1 MSRDIDRLRDM
12 AFFAA
17 VAREGSFTK
26 ASLAL
31 GVPTSTLSRRITEFE
46 ADIKIKLFNRS
57 TRRVTLT
64 ETGARYLQQI
74 DDIVQQAKTVN
85 DELNSEISD
94 PAGVLRVSM
103 SNDFATYFAD
113 AHFAEFHA
121 AYPQISFDIFL
132 TSTLPDLMTQRHD
145 VSILTGD
152 PPAASRLIA
161 RRVGLVRRHLYASK
175 AYLAAQ
181 GTPLAPAQLEHHQ
194 CLFTSEIEA
203 GAGWT
208 LHSGADAVAVHP
220 TPLLVTNSQ
229 SLIRQLLLQ
238 NMGIGQLSR
247 TQASALLQGGQIVR
261 VLPEWELEPIPLY
274 VMTASRLV
282 PARVRVFVDFLV
294 QKFERL
300 A

>member
-26 ASLAL
+26 ASQAL

-94 PAGVLRVSM
+94 PSGVLRVSM

-113 AHFAEFHA
+113 AHFAEF
-121 AYPQISFDIFL
+121 L
-132 TSTLPDLMTQRHD
+132 
-145 VSILTGD
+145 
-152 PPAASRLIA
+152 
-161 RRVGLVRRHLYASK
+161 
-175 AYLAAQ
+175 
-181 GTPLAPAQLEHHQ
+181 
-194 CLFTSEIEA
+194 
-203 GAGWT
+203 
-208 LHSGADAVAVHP
+208 
-220 TPLLVTNSQ
+220 
-229 SLIRQLLLQ
+229 SLIH
-238 NMGIGQLSR
+238 I
-247 TQASALLQGGQIVR
+247 
-261 VLPEWELEPIPLY
+261 
-274 VMTASRLV
+274 
-282 PARVRVFVDFLV
+282 
-294 QKFERL
+294 
-300 A
+300 